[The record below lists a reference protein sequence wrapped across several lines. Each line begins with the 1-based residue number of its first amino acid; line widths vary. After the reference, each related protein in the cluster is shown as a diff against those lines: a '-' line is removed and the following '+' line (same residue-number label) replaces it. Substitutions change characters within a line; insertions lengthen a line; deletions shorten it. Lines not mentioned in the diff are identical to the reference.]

1 MAFSDSSVAGE
12 GRSASDLP
20 GGGGSLASLRG
31 PLWNGGGGV
40 TVASVDES
48 PAPYLVFLYTIPE
61 RVLET
66 CSDISGMGGGDITV
80 YFLWGLAGVEC

>member
-1 MAFSDSSVAGE
+1 MAFSDSSVAGA

-31 PLWNGGGGV
+31 PHWNGGGGL
-40 TVASVDES
+40 TLASVDES

-61 RVLET
+61 MVMDI
-66 CSDISGMGGGDITV
+66 CSAFSGMGEGDITV
-80 YFLWGLAGVEC
+80 YFLWGLAGVKC